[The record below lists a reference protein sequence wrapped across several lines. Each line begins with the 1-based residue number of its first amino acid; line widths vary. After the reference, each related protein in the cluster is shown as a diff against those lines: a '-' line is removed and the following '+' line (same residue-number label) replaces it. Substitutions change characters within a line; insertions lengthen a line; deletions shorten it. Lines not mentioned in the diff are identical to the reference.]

1 MVQLEAVH
9 QGTLDDLL
17 REEAEDLQERRSDPY
32 QREQLDLASTDEQ
45 HWEKGARR
53 LKDGRSFGL
62 GPYEVIRLIVVG
74 PSMPA
79 TPQRRK
85 IR

>member
-1 MVQLEAVH
+1 MDHNATENALDTQLKHWTQLVVQLEAVH

-45 HWEKGARR
+45 HWKKGARR
-53 LKDGRSFGL
+53 AKRW
-62 GPYEVIRLIVVG
+62 
-74 PSMPA
+74 
-79 TPQRRK
+79 
-85 IR
+85 